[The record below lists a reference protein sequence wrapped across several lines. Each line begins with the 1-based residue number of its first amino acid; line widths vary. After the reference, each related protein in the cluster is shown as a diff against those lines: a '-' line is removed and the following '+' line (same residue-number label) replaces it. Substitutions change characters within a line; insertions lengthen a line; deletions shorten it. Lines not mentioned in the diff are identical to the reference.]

1 MVEYF
6 YYVSFDMISDIFCN
20 IALTIKL
27 NTDYGYIKSHE
38 SNIIVHP
45 NFNTKR
51 RWTKETNF
59 GGENNRTG
67 CLKLA
72 WFIMPLAG
80 VESRKRMVTGIDILI
95 GSSWQG

>member
-1 MVEYF
+1 MDRLGYSQINF
-6 YYVSFDMISDIFCN
+6 LFI
-20 IALTIKL
+20 LTLIQRDDGQK
-27 NTDYGYIKSHE
+27 KQ
-38 SNIIVHP
+38 
-45 NFNTKR
+45 
-51 RWTKETNF
+51 NF